1 MTTTKPRKGDTVR
14 VSRKFEVERVSSIN
28 GIYVVDSGESV
39 YYSDKWTIK
48 VVKKR
53 QVKVGEE
60 VTGAEARELPIGS
73 VVLYE
78 PGQGAS
84 IKITETE
91 WTSARHDQRV
101 PTWKDDTKFRV
112 LHVGT

>member
-1 MTTTKPRKGDTVR
+1 MR
-14 VSRKFEVERVSSIN
+14 VTRKF
-28 GIYVVDSGESV
+28 VVGDVRNELGPGGDILFVMPEDSAQT